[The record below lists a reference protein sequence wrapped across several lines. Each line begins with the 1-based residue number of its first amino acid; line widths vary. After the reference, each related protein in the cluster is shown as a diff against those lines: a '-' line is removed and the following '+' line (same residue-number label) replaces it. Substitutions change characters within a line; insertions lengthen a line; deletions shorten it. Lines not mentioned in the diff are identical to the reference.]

1 MEMILMIGIPGSG
14 KSTFCEQHLPN
25 HRLISLDLLHTRF
38 QESKALEDALADKVD
53 IVIDN
58 TNVSRAERARFIER
72 GKAAGY
78 RIIGYYLQSK
88 IADCLK
94 RNAQRTGKKRIP
106 DVGVIGR
113 ARQLELPKYNEG
125 FDELHYVS
133 IDNNAFVI
141 SDWKKE
147 EDTSPQ

>member
-14 KSTFCEQHLPN
+14 KSTFCEQHLPQY
-25 HRLISLDLLHTRF
+25 RLISLDLLHTRF
-38 QESKALEDALADKVD
+38 QESKALEEAIAEKVD

-94 RNAQRTGKKRIP
+94 RNASALAKI
-106 DVGVIGR
+106 
-113 ARQLELPKYNEG
+113 A
-125 FDELHYVS
+125 
-133 IDNNAFVI
+133 
-141 SDWKKE
+141 
-147 EDTSPQ
+147 SPTWE

>member
-1 MEMILMIGIPGSG
+1 MEMVLMIGIPGSG
-14 KSTFCEQHLPN
+14 KSTFCGQHLPQ

-38 QESKALEDALADKVD
+38 QESKALEKAIFEKVD

-58 TNVSRAERARFIER
+58 TNVSRAERARFIPK

-78 RIIGYYLQSK
+78 KIIGYYLQSK
-88 IADCLK
+88 ISDCLK

-106 DVGVIGR
+106 DAGVIGR
-113 ARQLELPKYNEG
+113 ARQLERPNYDEG

-133 IDNNAFVI
+133 IENNSFVI
-141 SDWKKE
+141 KE
-147 EDTSPQ
+147 WLIEEN